1 MVNLKTHT
9 SRNKVEHLNMV
20 SYIHSLKKKMLAYYK
35 SVDIKYINRYLSLM
49 VFLKGFA
56 DTDDNEKILIMIGIS
71 KWFDFRVNYNDTKK
85 YCLFN
90 GV

>member
-1 MVNLKTHT
+1 
-9 SRNKVEHLNMV
+9 
-20 SYIHSLKKKMLAYYK
+20 
-35 SVDIKYINRYLSLM
+35 M

-71 KWFDFRVNYNDTKK
+71 KWFDFRVNYNDTKN